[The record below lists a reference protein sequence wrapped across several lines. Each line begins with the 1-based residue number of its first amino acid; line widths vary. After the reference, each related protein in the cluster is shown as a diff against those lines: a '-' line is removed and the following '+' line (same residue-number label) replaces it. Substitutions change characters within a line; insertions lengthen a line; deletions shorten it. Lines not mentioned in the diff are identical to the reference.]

1 MTWMVVAAA
10 LWLPSVA
17 VAQEDRAREILDAVD
32 DVFRST
38 SSRSV
43 MKMTVQTEH
52 YKRTLKMESWSKGE
66 DKSLVRILEPLKERG
81 TATLKSGKNLYTY
94 LPRTDRTIRLTSG
107 MMQGSWM
114 GSHFTNDDLV
124 KESRL
129 ADDYTYKITFE
140 GERGGQGVIE
150 ITLTPREEAAVSWGR
165 IVVTVGAKHSLP
177 LEQRYYD
184 EDQALARTVTFSQI
198 KELGGRRVPTRMRMV
213 PADAPAEFTQVDYE
227 QIEFEVKLKDATFS
241 KASLKR

>member
-165 IVVTVGAKHSLP
+165 IVVTVGAEHSLP